1 MELSRDTD
9 QPQIVSEGTGSEP
22 IEELAFTETIY
33 DGSDLP
39 IDIVAQHLVTGSCQG
54 FDVEEDGSLCRSA
67 AVEDTEFDEDYGDE
81 VGSMIIDAPVLGR
94 GHRKKH
100 ETRPFGGLE
109 AWEEH

>member
-1 MELSRDTD
+1 MLNFL
-9 QPQIVSEGTGSEP
+9 QPVDSCVSEGSEP
-22 IEELAFTETIY
+22 IEELGFTETTYY

-39 IDIVAQHLVTGSCQG
+39 IDIVAQHLAAGSCHVSVG

-81 VGSMIIDAPVLGR
+81 VVIEAPVFGR
-94 GHRKKH
+94 GHRTKH